1 MITTPS
7 LPGETLDVLERVVLA
22 PATGTFAPR
31 PPETV
36 TTEGEIVRRGQVI
49 ASVLSSSGEVPVT
62 SGFTGFF
69 MGLLAHDGERVREGE
84 PVAWLRATD
93 GSA

>member
-1 MITTPS
+1 VITTRS
-7 LPGETLDVLERVVLA
+7 LPGETLDVLERIVVS
-22 PATGTFAPR
+22 PSTGTFHPR

-49 ASVLSSSGEVPVT
+49 ATIVSSGDRVAVT

-84 PVAWLRATD
+84 PVAWLRATET
-93 GSA
+93 SP